1 MARIHIL
8 KREVS
13 KMMTDGFLYIY
24 APMCGTC
31 AVAERMLSVVEAVD
45 PELKIEKRDA
55 NFIPNELEAY
65 QVMSVP
71 ALLKLENGQVRDRL
85 YAFQNV
91 QHVLSFVK

>member
-1 MARIHIL
+1 
-8 KREVS
+8 
-13 KMMTDGFLYIY
+13 MMTDGFLYIY

-31 AVAERMLSVVEAVD
+31 AVAERMLAVVEAVD

-55 NFIPNELEAY
+55 NFIPKELEVY
-65 QVMSVP
+65 QIMSVP

-91 QHVLSFVK
+91 QNVLSFVK

>member
-1 MARIHIL
+1 MI
-8 KREVS
+8 
-13 KMMTDGFLYIY
+13 TDGLLYIY

-31 AVAERMLSVVEAVD
+31 AVAEKMLKVVETIDAD
-45 PELKIEKRDA
+45 LHIEKRDA
-55 NFIPNELEAY
+55 NYIPDELDAY

>member
-1 MARIHIL
+1 MI
-8 KREVS
+8 
-13 KMMTDGFLYIY
+13 TDGLITDGLLYIY

-31 AVAERMLSVVEAVD
+31 AVAEKMLKVVEAVD
-45 PELKIEKRDA
+45 PEIQIEKRDA
-55 NFIPNELEAY
+55 NYIPNELEAY

-71 ALLKLENGQVRDRL
+71 ALLKLENGEVRDRL

>member
-1 MARIHIL
+1 
-8 KREVS
+8 
-13 KMMTDGFLYIY
+13 MTDGFLYIY

-31 AVAERMLSVVEAVD
+31 AVAERMLAVVEAVD

-55 NFIPNELEAY
+55 NFIPKELEVY
-65 QVMSVP
+65 QIMSVP

-91 QHVLSFVK
+91 QNVLSFVK

>member
-1 MARIHIL
+1 MI
-8 KREVS
+8 
-13 KMMTDGFLYIY
+13 TDGLLYIY

-31 AVAERMLSVVEAVD
+31 AVAEKMLTVVEAVD
-45 PELKIEKRDA
+45 PEIQIEKRDA
-55 NFIPNELEAY
+55 NYIPNELEAY

-71 ALLKLENGQVRDRL
+71 ALLKLENGEVRDRL

>member
-1 MARIHIL
+1 
-8 KREVS
+8 
-13 KMMTDGFLYIY
+13 MMTDGLLYIY
-24 APMCGTC
+24 APLCGTC
-31 AVAERMLSVVEAVD
+31 AVAERMLSVVEAID
-45 PELKIEKRDA
+45 PKIQIEKRDA

>member
-1 MARIHIL
+1 MI
-8 KREVS
+8 
-13 KMMTDGFLYIY
+13 TDGFLYIY

-31 AVAERMLSVVEAVD
+31 VVAERMLSVVEAVD
-45 PELKIEKRDA
+45 PELQIEKRDA

-91 QHVLSFVK
+91 QNVLSFVK

>member
-1 MARIHIL
+1 
-8 KREVS
+8 
-13 KMMTDGFLYIY
+13 MMTDGFLYIY

-71 ALLKLENGQVRDRL
+71 ALLKLENGQVRDCL

>member
-1 MARIHIL
+1 MRT
-8 KREVS
+8 
-13 KMMTDGFLYIY
+13 MMTDGFLYIY

-45 PELKIEKRDA
+45 PEIRIEKRDA

>member
-1 MARIHIL
+1 MI
-8 KREVS
+8 
-13 KMMTDGFLYIY
+13 TDGFLYIY

-31 AVAERMLSVVEAVD
+31 AVAEKMLTVVEAVD
-45 PELKIEKRDA
+45 PEIQIEKHDA
-55 NFIPNELEAY
+55 NYIPNELEAY

-71 ALLKLENGQVRDRL
+71 ALLKLENGEVQDRL

>member
-1 MARIHIL
+1 MI
-8 KREVS
+8 S
-13 KMMTDGFLYIY
+13 DGLLYIY

-31 AVAERMLSVVEAVD
+31 AVAERMLAVVEAVD
-45 PELKIEKRDA
+45 PELAIEKRDA
-55 NFIPNELEAY
+55 NFIPHELEAY

-71 ALLKLENGQVRDRL
+71 ALLKLKDGQVEDRL